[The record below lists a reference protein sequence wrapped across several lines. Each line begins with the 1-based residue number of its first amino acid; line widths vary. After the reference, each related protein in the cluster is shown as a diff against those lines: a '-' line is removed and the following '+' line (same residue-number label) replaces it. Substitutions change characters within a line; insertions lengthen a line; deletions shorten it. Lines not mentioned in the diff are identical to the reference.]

1 MLTTVGPTWSSV
13 PPPASGEDE
22 DLSYACVLHPQRGQP
37 SPVQAGGFLA
47 VSVPGADVDDEVV
60 VVPVRSVAAP
70 SPSPTTV
77 LLPPAVLQHLQI
89 RSPLPPMHVTLRAV
103 PQPPPTR
110 AAAAVTLARLVGRL
124 YPRDEDE
131 ERVLLQGYFD
141 APTRRVA
148 TGGLVVV
155 GRPDAD
161 VYVYVIADVTAAT
174 DAPAAPDALL
184 MAIRGETKVVLKG
197 KCSRRLVDMN
207 VIRDHHRYTHRMQYT
222 KRDLWDAPANQLA
235 QALAPVMDVFER
247 ASRRCTA
254 GPAPTAAALVTL
266 VASPLLVES
275 TYSDGDLRALCA
287 GAADT
292 LGLGLAALDAR
303 AFLDPPSTTTTTTTT
318 LAKPPAAT
326 VLAAL
331 PGEVD
336 DALLLHT
343 ARCARCG
350 SVEGSDIVRSHAPCV
365 LLLTGVDD
373 VLFGGLLGAPPGETG
388 AAAEDSDPQVRVDP
402 CPCPQLG
409 SHHLA
414 PFVLSFGSLLT
425 SAPSFPRHFTT
436 YM

>member
-1 MLTTVGPTWSSV
+1 MLTATLGPTWSSA
-13 PPPASGEDE
+13 PPPASGED
-22 DLSYACVLHPQRGQP
+22 DLSYACILHPQRGQP
-37 SPVQAGGFLA
+37 STVFIA
-47 VSVPGADVDDEVV
+47 VSVPGADDEVV

-89 RSPLPPMHVTLRAV
+89 RSLSPPVHVTLRAV

-161 VYVYVIADVTAAT
+161 VYVYVIADVISAT
-174 DAPAAPDALL
+174 DAPAAPDALF

-207 VIRDHHRYTHRMQYT
+207 VIRDHHRYTHRMKGV
-222 KRDLWDAPANQLA
+222 KRDLWDAPANQLV

-247 ASRRCTA
+247 ASRRCTT

-292 LGLGLAALDAR
+292 LGLGLTALDAR
-303 AFLDPPSTTTTTTTT
+303 AFLDPPSTNNNTTT
-318 LAKPPAAT
+318 LAKTPAAT

-331 PGEVD
+331 PGVVD
-336 DALLLHT
+336 DALLLHA

-350 SVEGSDIVRSHAPCV
+350 SIEGSDIVRLHAPCV

-373 VLFGGLLGAPPGETG
+373 VLFGGLLGAPPGEAG
-388 AAAEDSDPQVRVDP
+388 AAAEDADPHVRVGP
-402 CPCPQLG
+402 VR
-409 SHHLA
+409 A
-414 PFVLSFGSLLT
+414 PI
-425 SAPSFPRHFTT
+425 
-436 YM
+436 